1 MDEFSTLT
9 VKDIETLRANT
20 LEEVRLKTW
29 RRLFNKAEGLMEI
42 IDYAGILPFFTRPVM
57 DLICPHMKTDHWDRL
72 IHLSFVQDKGDGTWK
87 IHDLAQDLVIA
98 ELGNKLNKIVHDV
111 SDQLEKVG
119 FKDSNSTY
127 QGLALSV
134 QALVDEPK
142 TIEKAGAMITELNR
156 QRLYQDGLSLLAC
169 IRFHSEEGK
178 MMLQWHKTKI
188 QQKLQESNITKPSEI
203 EEIA

>member
-1 MDEFSTLT
+1 VT
-9 VKDIETLRANT
+9 DIETLRADN

-42 IDYAGILPFFTRPVM
+42 IDYAGILPFFTRQVM
-57 DLICPHMKTDHWDRL
+57 DLVCPHMKTDHWDRL
-72 IHLSFVQDKGDGTWK
+72 IHLSFVQDKGDDTWK
-87 IHDLAQDLVIA
+87 IHDLAQDLVLA
-98 ELGNKLNKIVHDV
+98 ELGNKLNKIAQDV
-111 SDQLEKVG
+111 SEQLERVG
-119 FKDSNSTY
+119 MKESNSIY
-127 QGLALSV
+127 QGLAFSV

-178 MMLQWHKTKI
+178 MMLQWHKAKI
-188 QQKLQESNITKPSEI
+188 QQKLQESNVTKPAEI
-203 EEIA
+203 EEMT